1 MNALGTLLAVFGI
14 LVVGGASYEL
24 YKKTK
29 SHHRTKHHRHKHQ
42 VSSRLHSKSK
52 SRSRSRSKS
61 GNDFFGLFKKSRKS
75 KKISPRTSKKISPR
89 TSRKLFNIFENALQ
103 NKSVSKKLKSK
114 HHIKHTPS
122 MTSSEKRQYY
132 LNKFKHNVHK
142 TKKRRRRIYI

>member
-24 YKKTK
+24 YNKTK
-29 SHHRTKHHRHKHQ
+29 SHHRTKHHRHKHH
-42 VSSRLHSKSK
+42 VLSRSHSKSK
-52 SRSRSRSKS
+52 SRSRSHSKS

-75 KKISPRTSKKISPR
+75 KKISPRT
-89 TSRKLFNIFENALQ
+89 TRKLFNIFKNTLQ
-103 NKSVSKKLKSK
+103 DKSVSKKLKSK

>member
-24 YKKTK
+24 YNKTK
-29 SHHRTKHHRHKHQ
+29 SHHRTKHHRHKHH
-42 VSSRLHSKSK
+42 VSSRSHSKSK

-75 KKISPRTSKKISPR
+75 KKISPRTS
-89 TSRKLFNIFENALQ
+89 RKLFNIFKNTLQ
-103 NKSVSKKLKSK
+103 DKSVSKKLKSK

>member
-24 YKKTK
+24 YNKTK
-29 SHHRTKHHRHKHQ
+29 SHHRTKHHRHKHH
-42 VSSRLHSKSK
+42 VSSRSHSK
-52 SRSRSRSKS
+52 SRSGSRSKS

-75 KKISPRTSKKISPR
+75 KKISPRTSRKISPR
-89 TSRKLFNIFENALQ
+89 TSRKLFNIFKNTLEKKQ
-103 NKSVSKKLKSK
+103 TSKKLRSEKRR
-114 HHIKHTPS
+114 KHTSS

-142 TKKRRRRIYI
+142 TKKRRRRVYI

>member
-24 YKKTK
+24 YNKTK
-29 SHHRTKHHRHKHQ
+29 SHHRTKHHRHKHHGI
-42 VSSRLHSKSK
+42 SKSHSKSS
-52 SRSRSRSKS
+52 SRS
-61 GNDFFGLFKKSRKS
+61 GNDFFGLFKKSRKNKN
-75 KKISPRTSKKISPR
+75 KKLSYQKSRKLSPR
-89 TSRKLFNIFENALQ
+89 TSRKLFNIFKQTIND
-103 NKSVSKKLKSK
+103 KSVSKKLKSVSHK
-114 HHIKHTPS
+114 KHTPT

>member
-24 YKKTK
+24 YNKTK
-29 SHHRTKHHRHKHQ
+29 SHHRTKHHRHKHH
-42 VSSRLHSKSK
+42 VLSRSHSKSKSK
-52 SRSRSRSKS
+52 SRSRSHSKS

-75 KKISPRTSKKISPR
+75 KKISPRT
-89 TSRKLFNIFENALQ
+89 TRKLFNIFKNTLQ
-103 NKSVSKKLKSK
+103 DKSVSKKLKSK

>member
-24 YKKTK
+24 YNKTK
-29 SHHRTKHHRHKHQ
+29 SHHRTKHHRHKHH
-42 VSSRLHSKSK
+42 VSSRSHSKSK

-61 GNDFFGLFKKSRKS
+61 GNDFFGLFKKSRK
-75 KKISPRTSKKISPR
+75 SKKISPR

>member
-24 YKKTK
+24 YNKTK
-29 SHHRTKHHRHKHQ
+29 SHHRTKHHRHKHH
-42 VSSRLHSKSK
+42 VSSRSHSKSK
-52 SRSRSRSKS
+52 SRSRSKS

-75 KKISPRTSKKISPR
+75 KKISPRTS
-89 TSRKLFNIFENALQ
+89 RKLFNIFKNTLQ
-103 NKSVSKKLKSK
+103 DKSVSKKLKSK

>member
-24 YKKTK
+24 YNKTK
-29 SHHRTKHHRHKHQ
+29 SHHRTKHHRHKHH
-42 VSSRLHSKSK
+42 VLSRSHSKSK
-52 SRSRSRSKS
+52 SKSKSRSRSKS

-75 KKISPRTSKKISPR
+75 KKISPRT
-89 TSRKLFNIFENALQ
+89 TRKLFNIFKNTLQ
-103 NKSVSKKLKSK
+103 DKSVSKKLKSK